1 MADREK
7 SSLKGGILC
16 LKMGLGKTIC
26 SLALSLSNRTQT
38 KKETTLIVCGKSL
51 IGEWLN
57 DIEKFF
63 GNRLKVLVL
72 HKDFN
77 KNVNSV
83 TKQEILDCD
92 IVLTTYDVIVNT
104 DSSLGASKAAFILGE
119 DGIHKD
125 KIIGFKQVQKPYR
138 NYSNEKGPINL
149 YFISWDRII
158 TDESQKFCN
167 AKTKIFKAMIALYA
181 TNKWCLS
188 GTPVKN
194 EDKDI
199 WALFWFCGMSTVNN
213 PKDWSYSRFKD
224 LKLSNLIYTLDYTKN
239 EVKETV
245 KLPGI
250 EKEYFDVE
258 LNEMEKKVYASY
270 LKQLDQAIKSSNTRM
285 DLGSNNNFAAILGA
299 FVRLRQTCIA
309 PYLINTEEKEE
320 GEKEK
325 ENISEEDEKMRLEK
339 EQIANFMNNKFYSG
353 INSSKIQKI
362 LEIIKGI
369 PKGEKVVIFSSFS
382 SCLDLL
388 YFAITGKNYKEPK
401 KAGSKKPIKKS
412 KKNIC
417 EEECSVC
424 LNDMNGT
431 DSYKLSCNH
440 TFHNS
445 CLLNLKHLTC
455 PLCRANISKNDTDT
469 ITEKHLNNYKP
480 IYEGDVYILDGK
492 VSAKKRMEML
502 SEFRDKEESAILL
515 INYKVGAEGLNIVQ
529 ANHVI
534 CIEPWW
540 TPAVENQ
547 AISRVWRFGQ
557 TKGVKV
563 YRIIVKDT
571 IEEGIIKLC
580 KEKEAILQSYLTNT
594 EIVDKKKGAVKLDKA
609 TIYRIMRN

>member
-1 MADREK
+1 MDQLDTIGITKLKLIAKELCIKGYSKYTSGNKDELITLIKEKSEEKSKEKKEEKESEGVELIDYTKAYPDNINLNSPFSLFPYQKSALAWMTDREM

-26 SLALSLSNRTQT
+26 SLALSLSNRTQM

-125 KIIGFKQVQKPYR
+125 KIIGFKQIQKPYR

-181 TNKWCLS
+181 TSKWCLS

-224 LKLSNLIYTLDYTKN
+224 LKLSNLIYTLDYTKT

-258 LNEMEKKVYASY
+258 LNEMEKKVYTSY

-369 PKGEKVVIFSSFS
+369 PKGEKVVIFSSFVR
-382 SCLDLL
+382 
-388 YFAITGKNYKEPK
+388 P
-401 KAGSKKPIKKS
+401 
-412 KKNIC
+412 
-417 EEECSVC
+417 SV
-424 LNDMNGT
+424 M
-431 DSYKLSCNH
+431 S
-440 TFHNS
+440 NS
-445 CLLNLKHLTC
+445 
-455 PLCRANISKNDTDT
+455 
-469 ITEKHLNNYKP
+469 E
-480 IYEGDVYILDGK
+480 
-492 VSAKKRMEML
+492 
-502 SEFRDKEESAILL
+502 
-515 INYKVGAEGLNIVQ
+515 
-529 ANHVI
+529 
-534 CIEPWW
+534 
-540 TPAVENQ
+540 
-547 AISRVWRFGQ
+547 
-557 TKGVKV
+557 
-563 YRIIVKDT
+563 
-571 IEEGIIKLC
+571 
-580 KEKEAILQSYLTNT
+580 
-594 EIVDKKKGAVKLDKA
+594 
-609 TIYRIMRN
+609 